1 MITSTTSTDRA
12 LRPDAVSLSGQA
24 LARAAAPRVDTL
36 ATESAATLR
45 RALSEQPEIRP
56 EIVARARALAT
67 DPSYPSADI
76 IKRVGE
82 QILGAPDLSEDQS

>member
-1 MITSTTSTDRA
+1 MRRLFTLGVAGWLLAGSLLAGPA
-12 LRPDAVSLSGQA
+12 LAVRPDEVLPDAA
-24 LARAAAPRVDTL
+24 L
-36 ATESAATLR
+36 E
-45 RALSEQPEIRP
+45 
-56 EIVARARALAT
+56 ARARALAT